1 MADRS
6 LLDLTSESDDR
17 PVVRIDEIGYP
28 LRGAGDL
35 TLHDF
40 KYLERVCPRVG
51 ALLQRATLTK
61 SEAKELAGR
70 LRELATVALD
80 APAAVL
86 ARLTDIQRVLV
97 FKVFTELLTP
107 GLVMATRA
115 ITAPPTG
122 APSRGTRPSRGSS
135 GSMAATSTRGSRG
148 RRSGR
153 SARS

>member
-6 LLDLTSESDDR
+6 VLDLTSESDDR
-17 PVVRIDEIGYP
+17 PVVRIDDIGYP

-115 ITAPPTG
+115 ITTATG

-135 GSMAATSTRGSRG
+135 GSTAAMSTPGSPG

-153 SARS
+153 AARS